1 MKICIIY
8 VRKNNKQSL
17 IHRKVEQLNSFAM
30 PIVIASLGIA
40 DALEPFKMIIA
51 EASDPICFVG
61 GSMGLYRIGMGDR
74 EGGFKQVLNATFAQ
88 VGFFLWPKL
97 QIAIR
102 SGLGS

>member
-1 MKICIIY
+1 MKVCIIY
-8 VRKNNKQSL
+8 VRKNRQST
-17 IHRKVEQLNSFAM
+17 IKKKIVQMNVIAM

-97 QIAIR
+97 QMAIR